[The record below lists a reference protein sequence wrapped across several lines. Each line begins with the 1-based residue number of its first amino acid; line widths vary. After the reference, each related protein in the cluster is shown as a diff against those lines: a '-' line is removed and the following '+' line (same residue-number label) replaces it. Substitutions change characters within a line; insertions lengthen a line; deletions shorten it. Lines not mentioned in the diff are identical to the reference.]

1 VPHTSKH
8 CRPPDSRDRVS
19 RTGDLRPRLSSDVTA
34 RLKSQSDFGKLNES
48 GAEALVNRWPDGQRL
63 YRKAKSDFGGRK
75 LKVAGA
81 KARSLVCLDRW
92 PEGQRLYRKAKSDV
106 GGRKL
111 KVAGAKAR
119 SLVCLY
125 RWPEGQPL
133 YRKAKSEVGG
143 QKSKGAGGL
152 KPGRWC
158 VFIAGLKA
166 SA

>member
-1 VPHTSKH
+1 
-8 CRPPDSRDRVS
+8 VS
-19 RTGDLRPRLSSDVTA
+19 RTGDLRPRLSSDVAA

-48 GAEALVNRWPDGQRL
+48 GAEALVNRWPD
-63 YRKAKSDFGGRK
+63 
-75 LKVAGA
+75 
-81 KARSLVCLDRW
+81 
-92 PEGQRLYRKAKSDV
+92 GQRLYRKAKSDV